1 VKSATPACDKDL
13 VPILEFVE
21 ASKKRVTMS
30 GNYGVSGITGPRRFL
45 HMSGRK
51 QKRFLCGA
59 FENCGFQFYLGNR
72 QNGDVLGSSTR
83 RGCLRDQGALAGEQT
98 FLFLMHPPIGAAG

>member
-1 VKSATPACDKDL
+1 MKSAMPACDKDL

-30 GNYGVSGITGPRRFL
+30 GNYGVPGVAGPSCFL
-45 HMSGRK
+45 HMSGSK
-51 QKRFLCGA
+51 EKRFLCGVL
-59 FENCGFQFYLGNR
+59 ENCGFQFYLGNR
-72 QNGDVLGSSTR
+72 QYGDVLRSSTR
-83 RGCLRDQGALAGEQT
+83 RGCLRDQGPLEGDQT